1 MAALL
6 RDERFWKIAFQVIV
20 VAIVAGIISFLV
32 LNLTGNLE
40 RQGIDFGFGFLQ
52 NSAGFSIGESPLD
65 YQPQDPYFK
74 ALLAGLANT
83 LTLIA
88 AGIVLASV
96 LGTTAGVASFSTN
109 WLVYKLSRA
118 YVGLVR
124 NVPLLLQL
132 FFWYFAVYG
141 GLPRPENQISLGRL
155 AFLNNR
161 GVYVFWPENTSRAWI
176 SLGLIVAAAI
186 AAFFVWRVRTKS
198 MVERGGSGQTQ
209 LYILGGIGAA
219 ALVLIVFGLGWA
231 FPEGVEGGG
240 VTGGMRLSREYVASL
255 SALVFYTGAF
265 IAEIVRAGIQ
275 SVSKGQWEAARSVG
289 FNNGLVMR
297 LVVFPQ
303 AMRVIVPPLNS
314 EFMNLA
320 KNSSL
325 AFAVAYPEIYAVA
338 NTTYNQTGR
347 PVEVFLVLM
356 GTYLVINLIISLTM
370 NQVNQAVQFKER

>member
-1 MAALL
+1 MVSDRSNNFNIAALL
-6 RDERFWKIAFQVIV
+6 RDERFWKIAFQVID
-20 VAIVAGIISFLV
+20 VAIVAGIICFLV

-40 RQGIDFGFGFLQ
+40 RQGIAFGFGFLR
-52 NSAGFSIGESPLD
+52 NSAGFSIGESALD

-141 GLPRPENQISLGRL
+141 GLPRPENQIALGRL
-155 AFLNNR
+155 AVLNNR

-231 FPEGVEGGG
+231 FPEGGEGKF
-240 VTGGMRLSREYVASL
+240 LFL
-255 SALVFYTGAF
+255 IF
-265 IAEIVRAGIQ
+265 
-275 SVSKGQWEAARSVG
+275 
-289 FNNGLVMR
+289 
-297 LVVFPQ
+297 FP
-303 AMRVIVPPLNS
+303 IT
-314 EFMNLA
+314 
-320 KNSSL
+320 SS
-325 AFAVAYPEIYAVA
+325 
-338 NTTYNQTGR
+338 YN
-347 PVEVFLVLM
+347 
-356 GTYLVINLIISLTM
+356 
-370 NQVNQAVQFKER
+370 